1 MPQSLEA
8 RATQPAQTAEAS
20 GAERKDKAGG
30 LGDASRGEKLDIRH
44 VPEEGERHRDA
55 RLYDVEDTI
64 AAKSRSERETAA
76 TTLKRRDARVNEAD
90 GLSRRRS
97 RAQRPLRRQIE
108 VGVEE

>member
-1 MPQSLEA
+1 LRHEQLSQRKLLRPLELSA
-8 RATQPAQTAEAS
+8 RT
-20 GAERKDKAGG
+20 RLGG

-76 TTLKRRDARVNEAD
+76 TTPET
-90 GLSRRRS
+90 
-97 RAQRPLRRQIE
+97 P
-108 VGVEE
+108 